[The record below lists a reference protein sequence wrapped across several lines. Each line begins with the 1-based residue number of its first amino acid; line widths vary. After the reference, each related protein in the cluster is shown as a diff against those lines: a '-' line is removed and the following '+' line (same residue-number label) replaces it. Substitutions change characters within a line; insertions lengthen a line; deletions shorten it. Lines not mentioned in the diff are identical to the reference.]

1 MRTQPKLLTIIIPAF
16 NEQKTLPGVLKLI
29 PKKIKHVSKI
39 QIVVIDDG
47 SVDLTSKVAVNRAFV
62 VRHII
67 NRGLG
72 AAITTGF
79 RIAKKNKSD
88 CAVTIDA
95 DGQHDPKYIP
105 LFVDKV
111 INEKFDVV
119 VGSRLLSKKN
129 SGMPL
134 TRKFV
139 NRMANIITW
148 IITGFW
154 TTDSQSGFR
163 AFSKKAIEN
172 INLTTQRMEVS
183 SEVFREIKKNNFKY
197 CEVPIKSIYT
207 DYSLKKGQSIFNAPN
222 VFFKLLIRTIKI

>member
-1 MRTQPKLLTIIIPAF
+1 MRTPPKLLTIIIPAF
-16 NEQKTLPGVLKLI
+16 NEQETLPSVLKTI
-29 PKKIKHVSKI
+29 PRKIKNVTKV

-47 SVDLTSKVAVNRAFV
+47 SLDLTSKVALNRAYV

-72 AAITTGF
+72 AAITTGL
-79 RIAKKNKSD
+79 RIAKKNKAD

-105 LFVDKV
+105 QFVDKV
-111 INEKFDVV
+111 INKKFDVV
-119 VGSRLLSKKN
+119 VGSRLVAKTN
-129 SGMPL
+129 NGMPL
-134 TRKFV
+134 SRMFV
-139 NRMANIITW
+139 NRVANIITW
-148 IITGFW
+148 FITGFW

-163 AFSKKAIEN
+163 AFSKKAIGK

-183 SEVFREIKKNNFKY
+183 SEVFKEIRKNNLKY
-197 CEVPIKSIYT
+197 CEIPIKSIYT
-207 DYSLKKGQSIFNAPN
+207 NYSLKKGQSILNAPN